1 MKNIKNKIL
10 LLCIVIMIGGVLSA
24 CKKEGNDET
33 LLQEENNKRDMR
45 VYKDYRGHE
54 TEIPTS
60 PKRVIFHGESF
71 GDLLA
76 IGVDAVGG
84 GFPWIEGSVFEDR
97 VKNVEDVGLPINLEK
112 TLELKPDLI
121 IISDTDEKIY
131 DQLSKIAPTVVF
143 DTFLPIE
150 DRIPELGDILG
161 KKQEAEEWL
170 GEYDKKVE
178 TMWTDLIESGTIKE
192 GETAS
197 VLTHYFGNRLFVMA
211 GTGLSQVLYDPHGFK
226 PLSKIQ
232 DAVDAQKGFE
242 EISMEVLSQYAGDR
256 IFILTPQV
264 EESRQSVN
272 NMVNSDLWKELPA
285 VKSGHVYTIDIL
297 KSSSDAT
304 TREWLLEEL
313 PRLMKSK

>member
-1 MKNIKNKIL
+1 MKNIKNRIL
-10 LLCIVIMIGGVLSA
+10 LLCILIMVGGVLSA
-24 CKKEGNDET
+24 CNKEGNDKT
-33 LLQEENNKRDMR
+33 LLYEENNKSDMR

-84 GFPWIEGSVFEDR
+84 GSTWIDGSVFEERAKD
-97 VKNVEDVGLPINLEK
+97 VEDVGFPINLEK

-121 IISDTDEKIY
+121 IIADTDEKVY
-131 DQLSKIAPTVVF
+131 EQLSKIAPTVVF

-150 DRIPELGDILG
+150 DRIPELGDLLG
-161 KKQEAEEWL
+161 KKQAAKEWL

-178 TMWTDLIESGTIKE
+178 MMWTDLIESGTIKE

-197 VLTHYFGNRLFVMA
+197 VLTYYPGNRLFIMA
-211 GTGLSQVLYDPHGFK
+211 GTGLSQVIYAPHGFK
-226 PLSKIQ
+226 PLSKTQ
-232 DAVDAQKGFE
+232 DILDAQKGFE
-242 EISMEVLSQYAGDR
+242 EISIEVLSQYAGDR
-256 IFILTPQV
+256 IFILTPKV
-264 EESRQSVN
+264 EESIQAVN
-272 NMVNSDLWKELPA
+272 NMVNSDIWKELPA